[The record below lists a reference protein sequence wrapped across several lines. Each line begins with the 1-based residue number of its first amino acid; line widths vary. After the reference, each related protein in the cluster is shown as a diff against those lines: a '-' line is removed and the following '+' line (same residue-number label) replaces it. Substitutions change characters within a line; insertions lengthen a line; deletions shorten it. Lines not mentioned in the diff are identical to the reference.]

1 MRDNDMSKVDQG
13 HPLDH
18 YFSSFDNNDQKKTSS
33 DQMHLEETN
42 EKQPQF
48 SKQDQEKIKSL
59 SKQIKP
65 LDHDSLLHFGSN
77 AQSHLSQ
84 FSHQMLSEIQSKD
97 VGPIGDTLESL
108 MKKLKEV
115 NPEEL
120 SQKNDGMLKKWFKR
134 SKNSMQQL
142 FSRMQS
148 VSAQVDRIS
157 VELDKNKSLLVK
169 DIKLLDQL
177 YTQNKD
183 YYDVLN
189 LYIAA
194 AEEKKHEI
202 VTHVLP
208 EMRTKVQQSDN
219 QMAVQDVADMEQFVD
234 RLEKRIYDLQLSRQ
248 ITLQSAPQIR
258 MIQNINQALAEKI
271 QSSIL
276 TSIPLWKNQMA
287 IALTLQ
293 RQNKAAVAQKQ
304 VTDTTNEILLRNSE
318 MLKQNARITAE
329 ENERGIV
336 DIETLKT
343 TQDNIIQTIEE
354 TLQIQ
359 AEGRQKRMQAEKDLQ
374 QLEANLRQRLGDAEK
389 HRNQTNL
396 YQ

>member
-1 MRDNDMSKVDQG
+1 MKSNDLTNATST
-13 HPLDH
+13 HPLDA
-18 YFSSFDNNDQKKTSS
+18 YFNDYDHPKTATVTEVETKELNEHFNDQDRQKVQSLA
-33 DQMHLEETN
+33 DQIE
-42 EKQPQF
+42 
-48 SKQDQEKIKSL
+48 
-59 SKQIKP
+59 P
-65 LDHDSLLHFGSN
+65 LNHDSLLKFGSN
-77 AQSHLSQ
+77 AQTYLSH
-84 FSHQMLSEIQSKD
+84 FSHQMLDEIQSED
-97 VGPIGDTLESL
+97 VGPIGETLEQL

-115 NPEEL
+115 NPDEL
-120 SQKNDGMLKKWFKR
+120 SQQNDNFLKKLFKR

-157 VELDKNKSLLVK
+157 IELDKNKALLVK
-169 DIKLLDQL
+169 DIQLLDGL
-177 YTQNKD
+177 YQQNKD
-183 YYDVLN
+183 YFDVLN

-194 AEEKKHEI
+194 AEQKKTEI
-202 VTHVLP
+202 EQDVLP
-208 EMRTKVQQSDN
+208 EMRQRVKAADD
-219 QMAVQDVADMEQFVD
+219 QMVVQDVADMEQFVD
-234 RLEKRIYDLQLSRQ
+234 RLEKRIYDLKLSRQ
-248 ITLQSAPQIR
+248 ISLQSAPQIR
-258 MIQNINQALAEKI
+258 MIQNVNQALAEKI

-293 RQNKAAVAQKQ
+293 RQQKAATAQKQ

-318 MLKQNARITAE
+318 MLRQNARVTAE

-359 AEGRQKRMQAEKDLQ
+359 QEGREKRQQAEKDLLA
-374 QLEANLRQRLGDAEK
+374 LESDLKARLTTAKDQRDRQ
-389 HRNQTNL
+389 
-396 YQ
+396 